1 MFSYLILRLNFNLI
15 TQNEQIMATTEKKQ
29 GEGQQPTQSAKERY
43 RGRYAEAHPDMNLDD
58 EEAFYGQANAN
69 LDELENYRE
78 SNRQLGEAFDKTP
91 LLAGLVYA
99 AKEGKNPFAFLVE
112 NIGPDMDIR
121 ELANNPEFAETMG
134 KALTTFQENQQKAK
148 DKEKKIGEN
157 CVKSLQVLKELQQER
172 GLSDEECVK
181 MCNDFF
187 GEFDE
192 NGNPIGKDSFMA
204 NASMGI
210 VTKGMW
216 ESLVNGRHYDA
227 DIADA
232 KEKASA
238 SALNGRIQ
246 NGLRNFG
253 EEPGVPSLS
262 GASHGT
268 VNKPKEKKGGFRDWG
283 TEEG

>member
-1 MFSYLILRLNFNLI
+1 
-15 TQNEQIMATTEKKQ
+15 MATTGEKQ
-29 GEGQQPTQSAKERY
+29 GAQQSAKDRY
-43 RGRYAEAHPDMNLDD
+43 RSRYAEAHPDMNLDD
-58 EEAFYGQANAN
+58 EESFYGQANAN

-78 SNRQLGEAFDKTP
+78 SNRLLGEAFDRTP
-91 LLAGLVYA
+91 LLGGLVLA
-99 AKEGKNPFAFLVE
+99 AKEGKNPFAYLLE

-121 ELANNPEFAETMG
+121 ELVGNPDFAETMG
-134 KALTTFQENQQKAK
+134 QALTTFQENQAKAQE
-148 DKEKKIGEN
+148 KEKKIGEN
-157 CVKSLQVLKELQQER
+157 CVKSLEVLKELQQER

-192 NGNPIGKDSFMA
+192 NGNPVGKDSFMA

-216 ESLVNGRHYDA
+216 ESLINGRHYYA

-238 SALNGRIQ
+238 QALNGRIQ
-246 NGLRNFG
+246 NGLRSFG

-262 GASHGT
+262 GAGRGAGEQ
-268 VNKPKEKKGGFRDWG
+268 KKEKKGGFRDWG
-283 TEEG
+283 IEN